1 MATAFLKRRGHNNRR
16 LHKTFYTLKCHKTKT
31 VHIARKEIETHLAKL
46 KWPLYFLDFESIGY
60 AIPEYIG
67 THSYEALAF
76 QYSLHVQR
84 SEGAEL
90 EHREFLFD
98 GKADPRRALARQLV
112 ADIGPTGSVI
122 AYHASFELGRIK
134 EMVELVPELSVV
146 LHGIADRLWDL
157 ETPFAKR
164 WYWDHR
170 FQGSSSIKKVLPV
183 MVPGMSYD
191 DLGIHR
197 GDEAQLRYQEFVN
210 LLQGSPER
218 EKIRRDLLA
227 YCGQDSLAMVRVLEQ
242 LKAQI

>member
-1 MATAFLKRRGHNNRR
+1 M
-16 LHKTFYTLKCHKTKT
+16 
-31 VHIARKEIETHLAKL
+31 
-46 KWPLYFLDFESIGY
+46 
-60 AIPEYIG
+60 
-67 THSYEALAF
+67 
-76 QYSLHVQR
+76 
-84 SEGAEL
+84 
-90 EHREFLFD
+90 
-98 GKADPRRALARQLV
+98 

-122 AYHASFELGRIK
+122 AYHASFEHGRIK
-134 EMVELVPELSVV
+134 EMIELVPELSAA

-183 MVPGMSYD
+183 LVPGMSYEG
-191 DLGIHR
+191 LEISR
-197 GDEAQLRYQEFVN
+197 GDEVQLRYQEFVN

-218 EKIRRDLLA
+218 ENLRQDLLD